1 MGKYLSIIIGVA
13 SVLAGLLGLVRWWG
27 LLMIILK
34 GTIPA
39 ILICAGLIA
48 VIAGIS
54 EIRDES
60 ISKNK

>member
-13 SVLAGLLGLVRWWG
+13 AFLAGFLGLIRWWG
-27 LLMIILK
+27 LMMVVLK

-60 ISKNK
+60 ASKNK